1 MKRDRVCIRTVSG
14 AVYGAIMMVWLLG
27 AATPF
32 SIVASTPDWAW
43 NLGPKDGHPRF
54 LVFCPRLLNRENER
68 PECIRRA
75 SEQASKYADVRIRA
89 KKYYRKRALFTEYMN
104 RATAE
109 FDEDLAVEL
118 LQDLAVEREYR
129 DEEGTYILARLTSAD
144 MKDLAFDAYAVGDG
158 FEWAKGGFE
167 IPGYRTA
174 VGVAKRR
181 RLFSDSI
188 ESADRDALVQLAM
201 QISSEVESGLLDAGK
216 GMQGMF
222 GYEAV
227 EAQISGFYV
236 LARGR
241 SDDGRYYYSLAVCQ
255 R

>member
-1 MKRDRVCIRTVSG
+1 
-14 AVYGAIMMVWLLG
+14 MMVWLLG

-32 SIVASTPDWAW
+32 SVMASAPDWAW
-43 NLGPKDGHPRF
+43 DLGPKDGAPRF
-54 LVFCPRLLNRENER
+54 LAFCPRLLNRENER
-68 PECIRRA
+68 HECIRRA

-89 KKYYRKRALFTEYMN
+89 KKYYRKRAFFTQYMD
-104 RATAE
+104 RAIVE
-109 FDEDLAVEL
+109 FDEGLAAEL
-118 LQDLAVEREYR
+118 LQYLAVEREYR
-129 DEEGTYILARLTSAD
+129 DEEGTFIMARLASAR
-144 MKDLAFDAYAVGDG
+144 MKDLVIDEYAAGDG
-158 FEWAKGGFE
+158 FEWAEGGFE

-188 ESADRDALVQLAM
+188 ESADRDALVRLAM
-201 QISSEVESGLLDAGK
+201 QISSEVESGLFDAGE

-227 EAQISGFYV
+227 EARISGFYV
-236 LARGR
+236 LARRR
-241 SDDGRYYYSLAVCQ
+241 SDDGRYYYSMAVCQ

>member
-1 MKRDRVCIRTVSG
+1 MITVSG
-14 AVYGAIMMVWLLG
+14 AVYGAIMMVWLIG

-32 SIVASTPDWAW
+32 SVMASAPDWAW
-43 NLGPKDGHPRF
+43 TLGPKDGHPRF
-54 LVFCPRLLNRENER
+54 LSFCPRLLNRENER

-75 SEQASKYADVRIRA
+75 SEQASKYTGVRIRA
-89 KKYYRKRALFTEYMN
+89 KKYYRKRALFTQYMN
-104 RATAE
+104 RDTVE
-109 FDEDLAVEL
+109 FDEDLAAEL

-129 DEEGTYILARLTSAD
+129 DEEGTYILARLTSSD
-144 MKDLAFDAYAVGDG
+144 MEDLVFDAHAAGDG
-158 FEWAKGGFE
+158 FEWAEGGFE

-174 VGVAKRR
+174 IGVVKRR

-188 ESADRDALVQLAM
+188 ESADRDALVRLAM

-236 LARGR
+236 LARRR